1 MYNEIETEGPKRKVK
16 EMKELQG
23 KVCLVTGGSRGIGR
37 AIVQAM
43 NQAGADVAFTYQ
55 SSKEA
60 ADKLVESLNVN
71 GTRCRGYQA
80 NVASFDEMQELV
92 RQVAKDLGP
101 ISVLVNNAG
110 INRDKSFFKM
120 TKNMWDEVMR
130 VNLDGVFHTTQLA
143 AQDMVGAGWGRII
156 NISSIVGQTGNFG
169 QANYAATKGALI
181 SFTESLA
188 RELAKKGITVN
199 AVAPGFIETDMVSG
213 MPEAA
218 LDQVKA
224 MTPMGRLGKPE
235 EIAEA
240 VVFLA
245 SPKSSYVTGQVLAV
259 NGGMYM

>member
-1 MYNEIETEGPKRKVK
+1 MENINSSTNGHQTKD
-16 EMKELQG
+16 LQG
-23 KVCLVTGGSRGIGR
+23 KNCLVTGGSRGIGR
-37 AIVQAM
+37 AIVTAM
-43 NQAGADVAFTYQ
+43 AAAGANVAFTYQ
-55 SSKEA
+55 TSKEQA
-60 ADKLVESLNVN
+60 EALAKSMADKEGIRCTAYQADVANAEQMQAVVKLVEKE
-71 GTRCRGYQA
+71 
-80 NVASFDEMQELV
+80 F
-92 RQVAKDLGP
+92 GP
-101 ISVLVNNAG
+101 ITILVNNAG
-110 INRDKSFFKM
+110 ITRDKSFLKM
-120 TKNMWDEVMR
+120 TKTMWDEVMR
-130 VNLDGVFHTTQLA
+130 VNLDGVFYTTQLVA
-143 AQDMVGAGWGRII
+143 EDMVGAGWGRII

-169 QANYAATKGALI
+169 QANYAATKGAII

-188 RELAKKGITVN
+188 RELARKGITVN
-199 AVAPGFIETDMVSG
+199 AVAPGFVETDMVSG